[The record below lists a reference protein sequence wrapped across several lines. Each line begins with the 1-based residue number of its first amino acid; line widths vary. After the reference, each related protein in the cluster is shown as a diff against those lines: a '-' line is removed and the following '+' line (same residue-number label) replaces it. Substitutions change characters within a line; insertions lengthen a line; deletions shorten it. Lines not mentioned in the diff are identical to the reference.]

1 MNSNTETNPGEHSL
15 PSGDPNPHVAI
26 IGAGIG
32 GLVLALELH
41 RIGVKSTVYE
51 AAQQFRPLGVGIN
64 LLPHATRILSQLGLE
79 DALTE
84 VAVTTQEAV
93 FYNRFGQLIHAE
105 PVGRQAGYD
114 FPQYSV
120 HRSDLQNVLVAAVR
134 ERLGSDAIIMDHRCV
149 SVEQSGESATVHF
162 VRTSDRSALPA
173 RVAGAV
179 IACDGVHSA
188 IRKQFYP
195 SEGEPRYSGVMMWRG
210 VTVAPPFLS
219 GASMARVGW
228 LTSGKMVIYPI
239 RDAVDAAGN
248 QLVNWV
254 AELETPQREQ
264 QDWNRTGK
272 SEDFFEVFQDWSFD
286 WLDVAG
292 LIQGAD
298 SILEYPMVDR
308 DPLPRWT
315 FQRVTLLGDA
325 AHPMIP
331 RGSNGAGQAILD
343 ANRLAALIGASSGL
357 EQGLADYEAERL
369 PLTSAVVL
377 ANRTAAPD
385 TIIHEVWKRTGD
397 QPFDRVEDVISID
410 EINAISQRYQ
420 NVAGFSPEAL
430 LAAGE
435 NEYSAT

>member
-1 MNSNTETNPGEHSL
+1 VNSSTQKNPGDRDST
-15 PSGDPNPHVAI
+15 SCDPNRHVTI

-41 RIGVKSTVYE
+41 RIGVTSTIYE

-79 DALTE
+79 EALTA
-84 VAVTTQEAV
+84 VAVTTKEAV

-105 PVGRQAGYD
+105 PAGRAAGYD

-134 ERLGSDAIIMDHRCV
+134 ERLGDDAIIMDHRCV
-149 SVEQSGESATVHF
+149 SVEQNDESATVHF
-162 VRTSDRSALPA
+162 VRTSDRSALPSQ
-173 RVAGAV
+173 VAGAV

-188 IRKQFYP
+188 VRKQFYP
-195 SEGEPRYSGVMMWRG
+195 DEGEPRYSGVMMWRG
-210 VTVAPPFLS
+210 VTVSPPFLS

-228 LTSGKMVIYPI
+228 LASGKMVIYPI
-239 RDAVDAAGN
+239 RDGIDAAGN

-254 AELETPQREQ
+254 AEVETPQREQ
-264 QDWNRTGK
+264 QDWTRAGK
-272 SEDFFEVFQDWSFD
+272 LVDFFDTFHDWTFD
-286 WLDVAG
+286 WLDIAA
-292 LIQGAD
+292 LIKGAD

-377 ANRTAAPD
+377 ANRTSSPD
-385 TIIHEVWKRTGD
+385 TIIREVWERTGD

-410 EINAISQRYQ
+410 EINAISHRYQ
-420 NVAGFSPEAL
+420 NVAGYSPQAL

-435 NEYSAT
+435 NEYTVT